1 VVTVGVVV
9 TTGVVTGVVVTVG
22 VVVTTGVV
30 TGVVV
35 TVGVDVTTGVV
46 TGVVVT
52 TGVDLVVTG
61 GIPVVVVSGRTGIV
75 AEPPPPPP
83 PPHAVKPPHAIAVA
97 TANAVN
103 CKFIPISSKCYTIPK
118 LYTRCIFESILEIHC
133 VICTSMIGAVLGGL

>member
-1 VVTVGVVV
+1 MGVDV
-9 TTGVVTGVVVTVG
+9 TTGVTV
-22 VVVTTGVV
+22 
-30 TGVVV
+30 GVVV

-46 TGVVVT
+46 ATVGVTVGVDVT

-83 PPHAVKPPHAIAVA
+83 PPHAVKLPHAIADA

-118 LYTRCIFESILEIHC
+118 LYTRCIFESILEIYC